1 MFPIGGGR
9 ARHWQHS
16 LISYHQTR
24 REHRWSA
31 YTITQVNGQ
40 RIYGPPPDWT
50 GPPPPKGCEVFVGKL
65 PRGIYEDV
73 IIPLFEQIG
82 RIYQVRLLMDF
93 SGTNRG
99 YCFVHFTSP
108 EDARM
113 AIFKMDGYEIC
124 KGRFLGV
131 VKSIDN
137 CRLFVGGVPKTRTK
151 EEITEEI
158 SRHVEGVI
166 ETILYNSVVNKR
178 INRGFAFVEFESHRA
193 AAVARRKFMTGKYLL
208 WNQTE
213 ISVDW
218 AEPEREVDARVMSKT
233 SEKRI
238 QSAIEEVVES
248 KMIERIKKMRDFAF
262 IHFADRKSAE
272 AAKIYW
278 HTGVR
283 GFLLVLLSS
292 PPSSPLGVSHG
303 EPCDGAWCY
312 LRGRELRQPSK
323 GASEVGSRVNRPG
336 VLPQRSGAESTGQGC
351 NLKGRELSQPAR
363 GALPQRSGAE
373 STGQGRY
380 LRGREPSQPARRRY
394 LKGRELSQPARGAT
408 SEVGI

>member
-1 MFPIGGGR
+1 MSTERSCEFELPLYPGSIPNESQHNRIMALMNRTGSAVMWWRFEGEIPGLEWGTHAAGG
-9 ARHWQHS
+9 
-16 LISYHQTR
+16 
-24 REHRWSA
+24 

-218 AEPEREVDARVMSKT
+218 AEPEREVDARVMSKVRVLYMRNILLQT

-278 HTGVR
+278 HSKYYRPADYLFKLKQNIWNNLSVR
-283 GFLLVLLSS
+283 NDKRLPRSS
-292 PPSSPLGVSHG
+292 YTLMQKVVF
-303 EPCDGAWCY
+303 Y
-312 LRGRELRQPSK
+312 F
-323 GASEVGSRVNRPG
+323 
-336 VLPQRSGAESTGQGC
+336 
-351 NLKGRELSQPAR
+351 
-363 GALPQRSGAE
+363 
-373 STGQGRY
+373 
-380 LRGREPSQPARRRY
+380 
-394 LKGRELSQPARGAT
+394 
-408 SEVGI
+408 

>member
-1 MFPIGGGR
+1 MVTTRNRNLLDYIR
-9 ARHWQHS
+9 NLSTDVCARVHTKRLEVGDRDTGNTNLGKQ
-16 LISYHQTR
+16 
-24 REHRWSA
+24 RWSA
-31 YTITQVNGQ
+31 GPRLYVADILLSLSLSRYSITQVNGQ

-65 PRGIYEDV
+65 PRDIYEDA

-158 SRHVEGVI
+158 SRHVEGVT

-178 INRGFAFVEFESHRA
+178 INRGFAFVEFESHRE

-218 AEPEREVDARVMSKT
+218 AEPEREVDARVMSKVRILYMRNILLQT

-262 IHFADRKSAE
+262 IHFADRESAE
-272 AAKIYW
+272 AAKLYW
-278 HTGVR
+278 HMA
-283 GFLLVLLSS
+283 FI
-292 PPSSPLGVSHG
+292 
-303 EPCDGAWCY
+303 Y
-312 LRGRELRQPSK
+312 LIKYINFQINYKAKKENNTK
-323 GASEVGSRVNRPG
+323 
-336 VLPQRSGAESTGQGC
+336 
-351 NLKGRELSQPAR
+351 KF
-363 GALPQRSGAE
+363 
-373 STGQGRY
+373 
-380 LRGREPSQPARRRY
+380 
-394 LKGRELSQPARGAT
+394 
-408 SEVGI
+408 